1 MLQKSI
7 ILPSMEEEEGGGGGE
22 KKIQRSEGENARVPR
37 TRGNSSRAGARVHTL
52 RKRQAK
58 GSLSGLSR

>member
-1 MLQKSI
+1 
-7 ILPSMEEEEGGGGGE
+7 MEEEEEEEGE
-22 KKIQRSEGENARVPR
+22 KKSSGAKARMLVCAEPG
-37 TRGNSSRAGARVHTL
+37 TAAAGARVHTL